1 MVLSYLP
8 KVLSV
13 LRNPYSLGT
22 TLKILT
28 VDIQTQNQKNLEDEI
43 LKLES
48 DLVNKHKEDW
58 NGMTLKFEKQT
69 ENIDKLSD
77 QYLRFY
83 QEYNGKLRRLNTEY
97 KRKLEV
103 EKEHLVEVSEQNRQC
118 CICWEKM
125 CCKDSKP
132 LLCGHEFH
140 ANCINQWLRR
150 GKSTCPYCR
159 ADCTRTERCKLWQY
173 GLWSFQ
179 TGCIKLERFLP
190 KNQHTQ
196 RKFLNFENWTNGE
209 PQ

>member
-1 MVLSYLP
+1 M
-8 KVLSV
+8 
-13 LRNPYSLGT
+13 
-22 TLKILT
+22 
-28 VDIQTQNQKNLEDEI
+28 
-43 LKLES
+43 KLES
-48 DLVNKHKEDW
+48 DLVNKHTEDW

-83 QEYNGKLRRLNTEY
+83 QEYNGKLRLLNTEY
-97 KRKLEV
+97 KRKLEE

-150 GKSTCPYCR
+150 GEKSCPYCR

-196 RKFLNFENWTNGE
+196 RKVLNFENWTNGKL
-209 PQ
+209 Q